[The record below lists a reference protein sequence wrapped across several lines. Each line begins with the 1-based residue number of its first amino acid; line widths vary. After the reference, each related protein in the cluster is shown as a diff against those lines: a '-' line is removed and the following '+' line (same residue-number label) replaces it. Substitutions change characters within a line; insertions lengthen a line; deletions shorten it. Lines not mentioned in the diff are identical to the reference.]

1 MDAISVQGSRLCSER
16 KPSLTRSQTD
26 SNITYM
32 SDEVPEAP
40 GSACYITKEGDVDLQ
55 VVLKVI
61 TPVIR
66 DRTSFEFC
74 IIMLLCHHFGIS
86 LLRRY
91 IPWHYGITPAVRLE
105 YARLF

>member
-1 MDAISVQGSRLCSER
+1 MQGARLCSER

-61 TPVIR
+61 AKY
-66 DRTSFEFC
+66 DC
-74 IIMLLCHHFGIS
+74 ILSIL
-86 LLRRY
+86 
-91 IPWHYGITPAVRLE
+91 
-105 YARLF
+105 

>member
-1 MDAISVQGSRLCSER
+1 MLLQGSIDSQLDAISVQAGGRLCSER

-55 VVLKVI
+55 VVLRVSYDQI
-61 TPVIR
+61 
-66 DRTSFEFC
+66 FF
-74 IIMLLCHHFGIS
+74 
-86 LLRRY
+86 
-91 IPWHYGITPAVRLE
+91 
-105 YARLF
+105 